1 MAYHFHQVLVLW
13 LKGITFKRPLPPP
26 CFSWPYAY
34 LLLSFYKG
42 IIFLCK
48 AHKSYYSSPMLESTS
63 LTRCLG
69 LGLRKLGSGGENNC
83 FFPAEPVALWGCV
96 VLPAPGWTKCAS
108 DEDVPGP
115 FQDGKG

>member
-42 IIFLCK
+42 IIFFCVMLIK
-48 AHKSYYSSPMLESTS
+48 AATRVPRSSPLPS
-63 LTRCLG
+63 LAAWDSDS
-69 LGLRKLGSGGENNC
+69 GSSDTGDAAGQWWREKT
-83 FFPAEPVALWGCV
+83 L
-96 VLPAPGWTKCAS
+96 LPW
-108 DEDVPGP
+108 
-115 FQDGKG
+115 

>member
-42 IIFLCK
+42 IFFLCK

-63 LTRCLG
+63 LGRARPRLVPLVLLEAGRAGESSCCPG
-69 LGLRKLGSGGENNC
+69 LQ
-83 FFPAEPVALWGCV
+83 GC
-96 VLPAPGWTKCAS
+96 GCAS
-108 DEDVPGP
+108 P
-115 FQDGKG
+115 